1 MEIATD
7 TLTMELSPSLS
18 SVTNS
23 LDIPIEPSPS
33 DSGVYNSSQQV
44 SEISDQ
50 QVAAVS
56 DDALL
61 MDKYSS
67 AITNESDMPSE
78 ELEKELLE
86 EIDRTKTD
94 ENEDSSSNILEDD
107 FLEDRAGESLE
118 GDKENDFEETPDNV
132 ADEENQEA
140 PDEVLKGETQK
151 TCDDVMEEVNNED
164 SNDVV
169 EEENQETLEN
179 VTEDENQGAPDNGL
193 EKENTQFDGED
204 KHDSPKCFS
213 PTKSNNLE
221 EFNNIEDLE
230 GIETSSN
237 VDTREN
243 EASPIIDSSEN
254 MDDTS
259 NKDALDNIEES
270 SKNEDIKEI
279 EESSN
284 GESTENVKDSSS
296 IDVSGDDKIPHIRGS
311 LENCE
316 EATMEQTEVNVE
328 TLCKNNEKDKLEES
342 NSLELTTNDNTNSEE
357 NGKEE
362 IHGDT
367 VEPDLQT
374 SDVNDETLNK
384 EDSSTNATLI
394 EDNAGDAQ
402 ETEDSLLKDKDD
414 GNLPDVEM
422 APHVEEEE
430 SMEVEDVEDDPFGG
444 SGDKSGEG
452 DETLEVGENSEE
464 KKLVDDEEKADFKM
478 DDCEQNEEKE
488 KEVDKENTP
497 ETPTV
502 AHVAEEG
509 EESKEGN
516 EMEVDDDGISV
527 ADTNK
532 DGAETE
538 TDTIV
543 AENSTNVDKNDTEK
557 ESTEESA
564 TNEKSTEGEV
574 NTELM
579 CAEESGS
586 TDLEANKEVG
596 DAGKEDDEEIC
607 IIPDDLPRVMGTG
620 NKDNLTTTA
629 KTNAGVVNEPIKL
642 TLAKKVS
649 GTRSSIN
656 HNDGAEPSTSVIK
669 RTPSRPQRQA
679 AKKAE
684 SQIKIRMCKFKLHI
698 AGKPRYLC
706 QDDCFNI
713 FKKGGD
719 YLVTRKPQHRSSGA
733 HDSNRADADL
743 GLVRKCAQCA
753 LAITPDEKTLSW
765 ETMDFCNEECLG
777 KGRDDK
783 FEGIRLTSDA
793 TVEVHILAGHIADS
807 FPHNQHQHQLFPAFG
822 KFQTQLGS
830 HCANCKGSV
839 QPTSLGK
846 YCVRFGYDIKQFC
859 CSTCLEEFKKGLK
872 VCSYCQKDIS
882 KSDGFLAPVGDKG
895 QFKDFCTQACMEKY
909 DQMSN
914 NLPPPVS
921 TAQCAVCNNEK
932 VVKIEVQ
939 LDNKIQKL
947 CSPPCFAAFKFV
959 NKLNADK
966 CDMCKKY
973 FDKKK
978 VENFSVF
985 YDDSPHNFCCKTC
998 MNVYILANRKIVPCN
1013 WCKVKKY
1020 NFDMIKRVV
1029 SSGQILMMCS
1039 LNCLT
1044 LYKVSINAVS
1054 SKRIK
1059 CDMCNGVAQAQYH
1072 LTMSDATVRNFC
1084 SYQCVMQFQGQYS
1097 KSPPLTFSG
1106 SEPAPVPTV
1115 VKVLTSSLSGGPKK
1129 VYPRRSVPVNQ
1140 TESQA
1145 NSQIVADKKTTG
1157 SDSMCVISEV
1167 QSLAPN
1173 GQPAPPNTPRSATH
1187 KVNNIPQSV
1196 SVTTNNQQGSMF
1208 KQQVIVKPPPPKVM
1222 RNKAVNCKPYMHTK
1236 GVSCRPHPCTKETQT
1251 DDSMGKPV
1259 LIPIPVPIYIPAPM
1273 HMYSSPF
1280 PVPVPFPLPVPVPI
1294 FVPTTRNSITG
1305 IIKEIKRIQEK
1316 IPTDPFEA
1324 ELLMM
1329 AEMVADEK
1337 KAENSD
1343 SDSDDAGPDA
1353 GDTSE
1358 VPRASSAAEGD
1369 FSPEA
1374 VDTSNTFGEDMLQ
1387 MALKMASELEEPAV
1401 DLEAALTPSTITAQ
1415 SNTSMEQNDE
1425 SEDDPEPVHVPER
1438 ASYRGRK
1445 RTLRSS
1451 SQRGGASK
1459 RGRRASSTV
1468 DVPLLPPPEPTP
1480 PPRIEQEKP
1489 DANMCLKVSSSG
1501 SCLHTNMCLKVSSS
1515 GSCLHVNMCLEVSS
1529 SGSCLHANMCLEYT
1543 FGVNAW
1549 KHWVQT
1555 KNAELE
1561 KAATNN
1567 RKLKLFKPEILQLT
1581 ADELNYSLCLF
1592 VKEVRK
1598 PNGQEYAP
1606 DTIYYLCL
1614 GIQQYL
1620 FENGRIDNIFTDSYY
1635 EKFTECLDEV
1645 ARKFTALYN
1654 DSHGNSKKKK
1664 VYEQQENEE
1673 NPLRC
1678 PVKLYEFY
1686 LSKCPESVKTRNDV
1700 FYLLPERSCVPDSP
1714 VWYSTMAL
1722 GKEPLIKMLNRVK
1735 MVKEINIALLSS

>member
-164 SNDVV
+164 SNDV

-179 VTEDENQGAPDNGL
+179 VTEDENQGAPDNEL

-221 EFNNIEDLE
+221 ESNNIEDLE

-243 EASPIIDSSEN
+243 EASPIIDSSET
-254 MDDTS
+254 MDDIS

-394 EDNAGDAQ
+394 EDNTGDAQ

-502 AHVAEEG
+502 AQVAEEG

-543 AENSTNVDKNDTEK
+543 AENSTNADKNDTEK

-684 SQIKIRMCKFKLHI
+684 SQIK
-698 AGKPRYLC
+698 
-706 QDDCFNI
+706 
-713 FKKGGD
+713 
-719 YLVTRKPQHRSSGA
+719 
-733 HDSNRADADL
+733 
-743 GLVRKCAQCA
+743 
-753 LAITPDEKTLSW
+753 
-765 ETMDFCNEECLG
+765 
-777 KGRDDK
+777 
-783 FEGIRLTSDA
+783 
-793 TVEVHILAGHIADS
+793 
-807 FPHNQHQHQLFPAFG
+807 
-822 KFQTQLGS
+822 
-830 HCANCKGSV
+830 
-839 QPTSLGK
+839 
-846 YCVRFGYDIKQFC
+846 
-859 CSTCLEEFKKGLK
+859 
-872 VCSYCQKDIS
+872 
-882 KSDGFLAPVGDKG
+882 
-895 QFKDFCTQACMEKY
+895 
-909 DQMSN
+909 
-914 NLPPPVS
+914 
-921 TAQCAVCNNEK
+921 
-932 VVKIEVQ
+932 
-939 LDNKIQKL
+939 
-947 CSPPCFAAFKFV
+947 
-959 NKLNADK
+959 
-966 CDMCKKY
+966 
-973 FDKKK
+973 
-978 VENFSVF
+978 
-985 YDDSPHNFCCKTC
+985 
-998 MNVYILANRKIVPCN
+998 
-1013 WCKVKKY
+1013 
-1020 NFDMIKRVV
+1020 V
-1029 SSGQILMMCS
+1029 SS
-1039 LNCLT
+1039 
-1044 LYKVSINAVS
+1044 
-1054 SKRIK
+1054 
-1059 CDMCNGVAQAQYH
+1059 
-1072 LTMSDATVRNFC
+1072 
-1084 SYQCVMQFQGQYS
+1084 
-1097 KSPPLTFSG
+1097 
-1106 SEPAPVPTV
+1106 
-1115 VKVLTSSLSGGPKK
+1115 
-1129 VYPRRSVPVNQ
+1129 
-1140 TESQA
+1140 
-1145 NSQIVADKKTTG
+1145 
-1157 SDSMCVISEV
+1157 
-1167 QSLAPN
+1167 
-1173 GQPAPPNTPRSATH
+1173 
-1187 KVNNIPQSV
+1187 
-1196 SVTTNNQQGSMF
+1196 
-1208 KQQVIVKPPPPKVM
+1208 
-1222 RNKAVNCKPYMHTK
+1222 
-1236 GVSCRPHPCTKETQT
+1236 
-1251 DDSMGKPV
+1251 
-1259 LIPIPVPIYIPAPM
+1259 
-1273 HMYSSPF
+1273 
-1280 PVPVPFPLPVPVPI
+1280 
-1294 FVPTTRNSITG
+1294 
-1305 IIKEIKRIQEK
+1305 
-1316 IPTDPFEA
+1316 
-1324 ELLMM
+1324 
-1329 AEMVADEK
+1329 
-1337 KAENSD
+1337 
-1343 SDSDDAGPDA
+1343 
-1353 GDTSE
+1353 
-1358 VPRASSAAEGD
+1358 
-1369 FSPEA
+1369 
-1374 VDTSNTFGEDMLQ
+1374 
-1387 MALKMASELEEPAV
+1387 
-1401 DLEAALTPSTITAQ
+1401 
-1415 SNTSMEQNDE
+1415 
-1425 SEDDPEPVHVPER
+1425 
-1438 ASYRGRK
+1438 
-1445 RTLRSS
+1445 
-1451 SQRGGASK
+1451 
-1459 RGRRASSTV
+1459 
-1468 DVPLLPPPEPTP
+1468 
-1480 PPRIEQEKP
+1480 
-1489 DANMCLKVSSSG
+1489 
-1501 SCLHTNMCLKVSSS
+1501 
-1515 GSCLHVNMCLEVSS
+1515 
-1529 SGSCLHANMCLEYT
+1529 
-1543 FGVNAW
+1543 
-1549 KHWVQT
+1549 
-1555 KNAELE
+1555 
-1561 KAATNN
+1561 
-1567 RKLKLFKPEILQLT
+1567 
-1581 ADELNYSLCLF
+1581 
-1592 VKEVRK
+1592 
-1598 PNGQEYAP
+1598 
-1606 DTIYYLCL
+1606 
-1614 GIQQYL
+1614 
-1620 FENGRIDNIFTDSYY
+1620 
-1635 EKFTECLDEV
+1635 
-1645 ARKFTALYN
+1645 
-1654 DSHGNSKKKK
+1654 
-1664 VYEQQENEE
+1664 
-1673 NPLRC
+1673 
-1678 PVKLYEFY
+1678 
-1686 LSKCPESVKTRNDV
+1686 
-1700 FYLLPERSCVPDSP
+1700 
-1714 VWYSTMAL
+1714 
-1722 GKEPLIKMLNRVK
+1722 
-1735 MVKEINIALLSS
+1735 